1 MVDSG
6 RQTATAQ
13 RTKLN
18 LGCGNKH
25 LPDAV
30 NLDVTADTSPD
41 VVHNLNVRPWPFPDD
56 SFTEVLAYDVI
67 EHLDDII
74 GTMEE
79 IHRVC
84 RDGAV
89 VKITVPHYSCAN
101 AFTDPTHRH
110 YFGEQS
116 FHYVTGE
123 HNFSF
128 YTRCRFRRRNT
139 QIIFYQTLLNK
150 IVRRLANRSP
160 QAYERR
166 WAWMF
171 PAWFLYFELETIKP
185 ANTEAKTPTSST
197 GSSALDPAP
206 AAH

>member
-1 MVDSG
+1 MI
-6 RQTATAQ
+6 QAQ
-13 RTKLN
+13 EMQKTKLN

-25 LPDAV
+25 VEDAV
-30 NLDVTADTSPD
+30 NLDVTPDTSPD

-56 SFTEVLAYDVI
+56 SFDEVMAYDVI
-67 EHLDDII
+67 EHLDDVIAS
-74 GTMEE
+74 MEE

-89 VKITVPHYSCAN
+89 VKITVPHFSSGN

-110 YFGEQS
+110 YFSYFS

-128 YTRCRFRRRNT
+128 YTRCRFRRRH
-139 QIIFYQTLLNK
+139 QMIIFYPTLSSK
-150 IVRRLANRSP
+150 VVRRLAKRWP
-160 QAYERR
+160 QAYEQR

-171 PAWFLYFELETIKP
+171 PAWYLYYELEVVKP
-185 ANTEAKTPTSST
+185 PVVASS
-197 GSSALDPAP
+197 
-206 AAH
+206 